1 MSYEVYAGQNN
12 FHLTWNYNK
21 KIIFPVLGEEG
32 LKQFSGKTCLAAAE
46 GIAKIIENLNEKL
59 RQFNTKDAIK
69 RGPMGDG
76 GVARFHE
83 TFGNSA
89 YGHVTEGILR
99 LTEIMIACYR
109 QPDEIFE
116 IH

>member
-1 MSYEVYAGQNN
+1 MSYEIYAGQKN
-12 FHLTWNYNK
+12 FHLTWNYNQR
-21 KIIFPVLGEEG
+21 IIFPILGEEG
-32 LKQFSGKTCLAAAE
+32 LKQFNGKTCLEAAE
-46 GIAKIIENLNEKL
+46 GIATIVDHLNRKL
-59 RQFNTKDAIK
+59 SYAHTQNMLK
-69 RGPMGDG
+69 RGAFGEGGVSEFHKTFGDG
-76 GVARFHE
+76 D
-83 TFGNSA
+83 